1 MKKLLLSTAIATA
14 LFAVNVSAAIPL
26 ANGKV
31 DFTTETG
38 IQNAA
43 NLAGTAYLAGSSAA
57 TPFIENTVI
66 RQAGEGT
73 TVYKYTDSNKDLT
86 YVFSTGDTVL
96 TGSTLTANSTY
107 VVNKRD
113 KGGSVSGTLSASNST
128 NRALIKY
135 HTLAGLDTLNAGASC
150 AAATQPLLATGVTTK
165 VVVCTTAT
173 AIAQAAAPSSDF
185 VLNLS
190 DVDAVQFA
198 SAINGATDANTL
210 GTTAADIVSTPMAT
224 QVFGITLTLKLR
236 NAMQVAA
243 VASGKLPAVCAT
255 NGTSPG
261 SAAVEAHAGIPA
273 QAAVEHKDQVFA
285 KPAHGIIPAVTKA
298 IAPVK
303 GVTAVIAVKAVKPV
317 AFVQAVAEV
326 KAVKAVAAKGVEGTP
341 GYVPAVLAVTAVKAV
356 KGVTAVAEVLA
367 VKAVKGV
374 TAVTGVPLSLE
385 IPAADA
391 IAYQPEVMAKAAVA
405 AVPATAGSPAIAAGT
420 NRESEACMVSLT
432 TPEISSIFA
441 GGRFNSWDKLT
452 FGGAAGQNLL
462 AVNSANAPGNPAVHI
477 CSRTAGSGTLA
488 ITNLV
493 FENAPCSAVN
503 DAIQAGSVQGT
514 ATGQP
519 FQTSGLGSIATA
531 IAEKRFTTSAT
542 QNLEG
547 ANGLSKAYHSN
558 ESGSTVPLCLSAL
571 DGYTAANAPVD
582 AMVTNGKFI
591 LPTMSGTPNFRWAV
605 GIMNADSN
613 PTNVLPYRF
622 AKIDG
627 YSPSLVNVAQGKYKF
642 WSEIA
647 VMGDLPTSASPLA
660 YSIHKELQ
668 NPTTIALSNV
678 NHVNFGATG
687 FMGMAS
693 VAANA
698 DAIAPGTLMGA
709 AYDVLRPV
717 NPFTHA
723 NEVGGVTTVNHC
735 RATAVSGGNIANMPG
750 LN

>member
-96 TGSTLTANSTY
+96 TGSTLAPNSTY

-113 KGGSVSGTLSASNST
+113 KGGSVSGTLSASNPT

-150 AAATQPLLATGVTTK
+150 AAATQPLLATNVTTRL
-165 VVVCTTAT
+165 VVCTTAT
-173 AIAQAAAPSSDF
+173 VITQAAAPSSDF

-198 SAINGATDANTL
+198 SSINGATEANTL

-224 QVFGITLTLKLR
+224 QVYGIALTLKLR

-243 VASGKLPAVCAT
+243 VASGALPAACAST
-255 NGTSPG
+255 NLSPAI
-261 SAAVEAHAGIPA
+261 AAVAAHGVIPA
-273 QAAVEHKDQVFA
+273 QPEVLHRAAVFP
-285 KPAHGIIPAVTKA
+285 KPGTPEIGIITKA
-298 IAPVK
+298 VAPVNY
-303 GVTAVIAVKAVKPV
+303 VAHVPAVKAAKEI
-317 AFVQAVAEV
+317 AFKAAV
-326 KAVKAVAAKGVEGTP
+326 GVFGTP
-341 GYVPAVLAVTAVKAV
+341 GYKPAVEFKAAVRAVKEVKQVLAVAGQAKTTK
-356 KGVTAVAEVLA
+356 VTPATLEVF
-367 VKAVKGV
+367 
-374 TAVTGVPLSLE
+374 
-385 IPAADA
+385 
-391 IAYQPEVMAKAAVA
+391 YQPEVAYKAAVA
-405 AVPATAGSPAIAAGT
+405 EQPASAGTPAVAAGT

-432 TPEISSIFA
+432 TSEISSIFA

-503 DAIQAGSVQGT
+503 DAIQAGSAQGT
-514 ATGQP
+514 ATGQA
-519 FQTSGLGSIATA
+519 FQASGLGSIATA
-531 IAEKRFTTSAT
+531 IAEKRFTTSAF
-542 QNLEG
+542 QNIEG

-591 LPTMSGTPNFRWAV
+591 LPTMSGTANFRWAV

-647 VMGDLPTSASPLA
+647 VMGDLPTTASPLA

-693 VAANA
+693 MAANA